1 MDAPSAHQSIL
12 SDTTQFGHAAA
23 LAGLALA
30 KIAKA
35 FLGGC
40 HQGTILLRSDGR
52 SPLAKGSSLK
62 VADTCPKSRQLRDQR
77 APRQF
82 GRSQRP
88 SILGRRLRYVTAP
101 AQRLQPV
108 RIARVL
114 ARFALQRR
122 NVITLQSSG
131 LDAFDTAPAVALED
145 GPAYG
150 GPAAGIQV
158 GVVSAQAV
166 FSNRRLYKR
175 LEIKRRGDTSSAQI
189 YLCACPIELSFIRT
203 SKSFRRCCFNVS
215 PARLL
220 LVARNAFHGPMGKAN
235 TKSGSSSLV
244 VKMQGLSASRR
255 CLF

>member
-122 NVITLQSSG
+122 NVITLQSSA
-131 LDAFDTAPAVALED
+131 LTHSTQRQPSRSKTARRTAAQLRAFRWAW
-145 GPAYG
+145 
-150 GPAAGIQV
+150 
-158 GVVSAQAV
+158 
-166 FSNRRLYKR
+166 FRLK
-175 LEIKRRGDTSSAQI
+175 LSSATVD
-189 YLCACPIELSFIRT
+189 CT
-203 SKSFRRCCFNVS
+203 SDWK
-215 PARLL
+215 
-220 LVARNAFHGPMGKAN
+220 
-235 TKSGSSSLV
+235 
-244 VKMQGLSASRR
+244 
-255 CLF
+255 